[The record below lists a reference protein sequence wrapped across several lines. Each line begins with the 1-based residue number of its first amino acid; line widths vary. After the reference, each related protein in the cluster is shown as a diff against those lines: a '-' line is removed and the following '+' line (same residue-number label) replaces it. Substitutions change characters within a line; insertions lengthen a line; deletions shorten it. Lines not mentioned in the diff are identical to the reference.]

1 MNQTVY
7 IKCDMSRQ
15 VSHKD
20 IVIGDIAKVF
30 CEDKS
35 LAAKVKAIT
44 VVKLKEDK
52 HKRYVVSVL
61 KLIELI
67 IKNCP
72 GVEVENEGE
81 NDIVVEYIKTKNG
94 KQGSK
99 AMDYIKTAFVCL
111 IVLFGGGFAIMSYN
125 NDTDINGL
133 FSNVYE
139 MILGQG
145 VDGHMIIEI
154 AYSVGLALGIIVFY
168 GHFGDW
174 KIGKDPTPI
183 EVEMRAYEDEINT
196 AIIKQSEREAV
207 EIDVD

>member
-7 IKCDMSRQ
+7 IKCEKSRQ
-15 VSHKD
+15 VSHQN

-30 CEDKS
+30 CADKS
-35 LAAKVKAIT
+35 LTARVKALT

-52 HKRYVVSVL
+52 HKRYVVSIL
-61 KLIELI
+61 KLVELI
-67 IKNCP
+67 IKECP

-81 NDIVVEYIKTKNG
+81 NDIVIEYIKNG
-94 KQGSK
+94 KQNNK
-99 AMDYIKTAFVCL
+99 IMDFIKTAFVCL

-125 NDTDINGL
+125 NDTNSNEL
-133 FSNVYE
+133 FTNIYDMV
-139 MILGQG
+139 LGPG
-145 VDGHMIIEI
+145 VEGHMILEI
-154 AYSVGLALGIIVFY
+154 AYSVGLAIGIIVFY
-168 GHFGDW
+168 GHLGDW

-183 EVEMRAYEDEINT
+183 EVEMRGYEDEINT